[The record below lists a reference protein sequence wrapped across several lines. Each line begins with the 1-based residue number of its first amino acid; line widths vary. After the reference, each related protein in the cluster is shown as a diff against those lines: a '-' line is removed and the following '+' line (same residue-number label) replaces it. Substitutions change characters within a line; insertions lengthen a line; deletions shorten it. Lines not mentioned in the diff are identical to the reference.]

1 MIGIELSCR
10 AFLDHPKKVY
20 SYRVSPRSHISIHD
34 PPVLIRSDIL
44 SFLIQERQR
53 MISRCGGQVTDDSC
67 RLNNGV
73 FTESQDE
80 CNGACREPEAVH
92 TIKCC
97 FRRVMDTSAV
107 IQTQAK
113 AVGTPE
119 LTLRIMR
126 GFDTGTDTDTDT
138 VTDAGN
144 LSPTVYYLYSIVSGI
159 KPF

>member
-1 MIGIELSCR
+1 
-10 AFLDHPKKVY
+10 
-20 SYRVSPRSHISIHD
+20 
-34 PPVLIRSDIL
+34 
-44 SFLIQERQR
+44 
-53 MISRCGGQVTDDSC
+53 
-67 RLNNGV
+67 
-73 FTESQDE
+73 
-80 CNGACREPEAVH
+80 
-92 TIKCC
+92 
-97 FRRVMDTSAV
+97 MDTSAV

-138 VTDAGN
+138 DAGN